1 MGASVLSE
9 NPPTKTLASDFRCT
23 QRFALISQKSRQI
36 SEATIE
42 ETSKLYISARH
53 EQFPEASFRN
63 APESVVKWHLA
74 VNMKRSFLPWLFYNI
89 VQHAFVIKK
98 IFVTAC
104 SPCQGF

>member
-1 MGASVLSE
+1 MGADIHRL
-9 NPPTKTLASDFRCT
+9 NPPTKTLAIDFRCT
-23 QRFALISQKSRQI
+23 QRFALISQKSRQV

-53 EQFPEASFRN
+53 EPFPEASFRN

-74 VNMKRSFLPWLFYNI
+74 VNMKRSFLPWFFYNI

-104 SPCQGF
+104 SRCQAF